1 VNIVNECKSSE
12 PFLVPENFSVLIV
25 PFSLRQIRPP
35 TPSLPRLTGHIS
47 RWYTLMTLPDENRLV
62 RRDLRGFR
70 PELSATNLSPSY
82 FASEIA
88 VANAAPARS
97 KISSN
102 PLSPATATTRPNDVS
117 PDDGSAATSR
127 RQQLN
132 YLNQPSTFRRSL
144 GPGVRS
150 SKTPRP
156 IRPIRP
162 IPSANLSETLQV
174 RMATNAMAAAAR
186 ARNLSPRIGR
196 P

>member
-1 VNIVNECKSSE
+1 M
-12 PFLVPENFSVLIV
+12 
-25 PFSLRQIRPP
+25 RQIRPP
-35 TPSLPRLTGHIS
+35 TPTLPRLTGHIS

-82 FASEIA
+82 FASETA
-88 VANAAPARS
+88 VANAAPVRS
-97 KISSN
+97 KSSNN
-102 PLSPATATTRPNDVS
+102 PLSPSTATTRPNDVS
-117 PDDGSAATSR
+117 PDDGSAAMSR

-150 SKTPRP
+150 SKTP
-156 IRPIRP
+156 RPIRP